1 MRIRIVSAFAGFL
14 PLIEILS
21 LHGFRN
27 LSEGA
32 PRYAPKI

>member
-32 PRYAPKI
+32 TR